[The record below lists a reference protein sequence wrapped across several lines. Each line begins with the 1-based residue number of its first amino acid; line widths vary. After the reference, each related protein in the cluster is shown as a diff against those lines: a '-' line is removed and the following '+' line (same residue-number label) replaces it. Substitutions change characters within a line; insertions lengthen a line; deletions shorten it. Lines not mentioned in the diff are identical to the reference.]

1 MTELVNPKSLLEYH
15 LAHNWGAI
23 SRSLG
28 EVFATDRREEYALS
42 ALKGGDTSLGDS
54 PSAIRER
61 FRVPRRDAENLA
73 LGGARVLR
81 DKFAKIADDCLK
93 IDPDQVTAVAPT
105 LALGLSDAEL
115 ARLAAD
121 NRNSFGCLRAIAAQ
135 DSAYSRALKRALD
148 SFAEVVQAVPE
159 KVYGYMQRACNGTND
174 VARKQDPDLLKS
186 LIEAQIADVDA
197 AWSHLSDTIEA
208 KAEQDPLQAALDA
221 WAAANHR

>member
-23 SRSLG
+23 SRPLG

-81 DKFAKIADDCLK
+81 DKFAKIASDCLR
-93 IDPDQVTAVAPT
+93 IDPAEVAAIAPA
-105 LALGLSDAEL
+105 LELGLTDGELSRL
-115 ARLAAD
+115 ARD
-121 NRNSFGCLRAIAAQ
+121 NRSSFGVLRAIAAQ
-135 DSAYSRALKRALD
+135 DNAYSRALKRALGG
-148 SFAEVVQAVPE
+148 FAEAVQAVPA
-159 KVYGYMQRACNGTND
+159 KCYGYTERAIDGQND
-174 VARKQDPDLLKS
+174 VSRAKDPDLLKT
-186 LIEAQIADVDA
+186 LIERRISDVDA
-197 AWSHLSDTIEA
+197 AWSRLDDAIEG
-208 KAEQDPLQAALDA
+208 KAAQDPLQAAMNS
-221 WAAANHR
+221 WAASR